1 MFNNLTQNSAKEEV
15 ETALAKVPW
24 ICLRHCCQM
33 LGLPTRRPKDCNL
46 MRMDILDKWDAD
58 KAHVLTSYHV
68 AVALREQRLSIALD
82 IFKTIAQILI
92 KVVLSGKRIDSK
104 DGAIELIN
112 DTISTL

>member
-1 MFNNLTQNSAKEEV
+1 MFDNLTPNSTKEQV

-24 ICLRHCCQM
+24 LVLRHCCQM
-33 LGLPTRRPKDCNL
+33 LGIPTRKPKECNL

-58 KAHVLTSYHV
+58 KAHVLTGYHV
-68 AVALREQRLSIALD
+68 ATALREQRLKILGE
-82 IFKTIAQILI
+82 IFTTIAQILI